1 MLTFRNDLS
10 IFFNLSEFAE
20 TIVYTASGGSGVNVT
35 AVVIRNIVLE
45 EPYVR
50 GDKTA
55 RAEIYVKKSEVDNP
69 RFGDTFT
76 FDQQTWELDPIKGV
90 MYNDE
95 DDDVFK
101 IGLERNLS

>member
-1 MLTFRNDLS
+1 MLDFREDLS

-20 TIVYTASGGSGVNVT
+20 TIVYTASGGSPVNVT
-35 AVVIRNIVLE
+35 AVVIRNIILE

-50 GDKTA
+50 GGNTA
-55 RAEIYVKKSEVDNP
+55 RSEIYVKKSEVDNP
-69 RFGDTFT
+69 KFGDTFT
-76 FDQQTWELDPIKGV
+76 FDQQTWELDPIRGV

-95 DDDVFK
+95 DDDIFK

>member
-10 IFFNLSEFAE
+10 IFFNLGEFAE
-20 TIVYTASGGSGVNVT
+20 TIVYTALGGSSVNVT

-76 FDQQTWELDPIKGV
+76 FDRQTWELDPIKGV

>member
-10 IFFNLSEFAE
+10 IFFNLGEFAE
-20 TIVYTASGGSGVNVT
+20 TIVYTPKGGAAVNV
-35 AVVIRNIVLE
+35 AAIVIRNVIFE

-50 GDKTA
+50 GEKTA
-55 RAEIYVKKSEVDNP
+55 RAEIFVKKSDVDTP
-69 RFGDTFT
+69 QFGDTFT
-76 FDQQTWELDPIKGV
+76 FDKQAWELDPMRGV

-101 IGLERNLS
+101 IGLERRLT

>member
-10 IFFNLSEFAE
+10 IFFNLGEFAE
-20 TIVYTASGGSGVNVT
+20 TIVYRATGAAAVNVT
-35 AVVIRNIVLE
+35 AIVIRNIILE

-50 GDKTA
+50 GEKTA
-55 RAEIYVKKSEVDNP
+55 RAEIFVKKSDVDNP
-69 RFGDTFT
+69 QFGDTFT
-76 FDQQTWELDPIKGV
+76 FDQQTWELDPIRGV

-101 IGLERNLS
+101 IGLERRLT